1 MKRPLI
7 FLVVILVAVIAARWW
22 FQRARHVPAP
32 PPATVT
38 IQDRA
43 TIDFSSG
50 QPVVRDNAAEQALI
64 DAALK
69 DIEAAAKNIKF
80 PPLVPPK
87 IEVPQ

>member
-7 FLVVILVAVIAARWW
+7 LLVLILAAVVAARWW
-22 FQRARHVPAP
+22 FQRARQVPAP
-32 PPATVT
+32 PPTVVT

-50 QPVVRDNAAEQALI
+50 QPVVKNDDAEQALI

-69 DIEAAAKNIKF
+69 DIDDAARHIKF
-80 PPLVPPK
+80 APLVPPK
-87 IEVPQ
+87 VEIAK

>member
-7 FLVVILVAVIAARWW
+7 LLVVILAAVIAARWW
-22 FQRARHVPAP
+22 FQRARHVPTP
-32 PPATVT
+32 PPALVT

-43 TIDFSSG
+43 TIDFSTG
-50 QPVVRDNAAEQALI
+50 QPVMRDDAAEQALI

-69 DIEAAAKNIKF
+69 DIDAAAKAIKF

-87 IEVPQ
+87 VEIAK